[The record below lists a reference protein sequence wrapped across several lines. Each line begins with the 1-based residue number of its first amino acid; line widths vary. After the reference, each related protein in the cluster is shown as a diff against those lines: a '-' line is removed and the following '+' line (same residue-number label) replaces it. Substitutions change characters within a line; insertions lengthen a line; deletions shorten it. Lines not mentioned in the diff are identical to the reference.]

1 MYFTFHHRTH
11 LCTTEE
17 LCKIAEIQHVNRLK
31 VTGPQL
37 KLWKELKQLLVNVTF
52 EARTH
57 WKVMT
62 DEKLGLLFLGNCY
75 GLAEVHRKYFQS
87 SVITDRFP
95 IITERRWLWMTHIAS
110 HGFRSKV
117 CFAWLIDFLCTRPHE
132 RTMNSDRDNAT
143 PADEG
148 GGQQTQHNWQLRAS
162 FHAVYINLFEWAFNW
177 NEFDISSQPIKL
189 AVFCVLESVCVECV
203 VCVCNWTALYF
214 FISGFFLTFLKWN
227 RFAYS
232 SALPMEL
239 CTHMPHQQQCYSN
252 SSNYTKARRKKQ

>member
-62 DEKLGLLFLGNCY
+62 DEKLGLLFPGNCY

-95 IITERRWLWMTHIAS
+95 IITERRWLWMTHIAL

-143 PADEG
+143 PADEREATNT
-148 GGQQTQHNWQLRAS
+148 TQLAIACIFSCRLHQFIWMGFQLKWIRHIFTAYK
-162 FHAVYINLFEWAFNW
+162 A
-177 NEFDISSQPIKL
+177 
-189 AVFCVLESVCVECV
+189 CRVLCAGERVCWVCC